1 MGQASNHRAT
11 IANMRGDDAACRPHY
26 GNTNFDS
33 DVTQNGQTTAEV
45 AIEGV
50 ALRES

>member
-11 IANMRGDDAACRPHY
+11 IANGDDAACRPNY
-26 GNTNFDS
+26 GNTNFDA
-33 DVTQNGQTTAEV
+33 DVTQNVQTTAEV

-50 ALRES
+50 ALGES